1 MTYNKKPAPSANDKR
16 SARGRRSATYNV
28 LAKKFSLKKVEE
40 DWLDQLNLIATD
52 NKCRMQQNYALCRRL
67 VAWFGEAPKTATA
80 DVGGEDGERDSG
92 SCSLPT

>member
-1 MTYNKKPAPSANDKR
+1 MSAAAAMTPE
-16 SARGRRSATYNV
+16 TYRPRAQVRNV
-28 LAKKFSLKKVEE
+28 LVKKFSLKKVEE

-67 VAWFGEAPKTATA
+67 VAWFGEARKTATA